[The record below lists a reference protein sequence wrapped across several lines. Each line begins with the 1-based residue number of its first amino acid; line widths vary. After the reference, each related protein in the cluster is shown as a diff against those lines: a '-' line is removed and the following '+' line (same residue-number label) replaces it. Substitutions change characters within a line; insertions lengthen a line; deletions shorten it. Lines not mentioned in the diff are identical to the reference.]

1 MADNNSTFNSSTN
14 GTFNG
19 TFNGTNGEFTPP
31 APGNFWIGL
40 LWPILY
46 ITILVGS
53 LSTFSS
59 LYRKRQIAKAARLE
73 SWFPPHKARDL
84 YLSLLHMDPSEGAS
98 EDEKKL
104 KQVPDNVLKAALLK
118 RAVEDIQRIVQLR
131 TGKPALQTL
140 LQRGS
145 VGDEL
150 WQRYL
155 RAEKEM
161 EEEVKDVVNEA
172 NAFAPDWGQIIF
184 QSANEINQNRLL
196 KERIAELQATTQAE
210 KDWWEKRRTGIQ
222 ANFMKELDEDEAA
235 EAQAAEAAVAKAQ
248 AQQGSSDED
257 APVIVEAGGPGS
269 AQGGLRGKKKG
280 AKK

>member
-1 MADNNSTFNSSTN
+1 MADANSTFNSTNN

-19 TFNGTNGEFTPP
+19 THTEFTPP

-59 LYRKRQIAKAARLE
+59 LYRKRQIAKAAALE

-84 YLSLLHMDPSEGAS
+84 YLSLLHMDPSEKAA

-104 KQVPDNVLKAALLK
+104 KQVPDNVLKAALLA

-131 TGKPALQTL
+131 TSKPALQTL

-172 NAFAPDWGQIIF
+172 NAFAQNWGQIIF
-184 QSANEINQNRLL
+184 QSANEINQNRII
-196 KERIAELQATTQAE
+196 KERIAELQATTEAE
-210 KDWWEKRRTGIQ
+210 KAWWEKRRTGIQ
-222 ANFMKELDEDEAA
+222 ANFMKELDEEETAA
-235 EAQAAEAAVAKAQ
+235 AKVTQAAIAKVQ

-257 APVIVEAGGPGS
+257 APVMVEAGGPDS
-269 AQGGLRGKKKG
+269 AQGSLRGKKG
-280 AKK
+280 GKK

>member
-1 MADNNSTFNSSTN
+1 MADANSTFNSTNN

-19 TFNGTNGEFTPP
+19 THTEFTPP

-59 LYRKRQIAKAARLE
+59 LYRKRQVAKAAALE

-84 YLSLLHMDPSEGAS
+84 YLSLLHMDPSENAA

-104 KQVPDNVLKAALLK
+104 KQVPDNVLKAALLA

-131 TGKPALQTL
+131 TSKPALQTL

-172 NAFAPDWGQIIF
+172 NAFAQNWGQIIF
-184 QSANEINQNRLL
+184 QSANEINQNRII
-196 KERIAELQATTQAE
+196 KERIAELQATTEAE
-210 KDWWEKRRTGIQ
+210 KAWWEKRRTGIQ
-222 ANFMKELDEDEAA
+222 ANFMKELDEEETAA
-235 EAQAAEAAVAKAQ
+235 AKATQAAVAKVQ
-248 AQQGSSDED
+248 AQQGSSDEE
-257 APVIVEAGGPGS
+257 APVMVEAGGPDS
-269 AQGGLRGKKKG
+269 AQGSLRGKKG
-280 AKK
+280 GKK

>member
-1 MADNNSTFNSSTN
+1 MADANSTFNSTNN

-19 TFNGTNGEFTPP
+19 THTEFTPP

-59 LYRKRQIAKAARLE
+59 LYRKRQIAKAAALE

-84 YLSLLHMDPSEGAS
+84 YLSLLHLDPSESPS
-98 EDEKKL
+98 EAEKKL
-104 KQVPDNVLKAALLK
+104 KQVPDNVLKAALLA

-131 TGKPALQTL
+131 TSKPALQTL

-172 NAFAPDWGQIIF
+172 NAFAPNWGQIIF
-184 QSANEINQNRLL
+184 QSANEMNQNRII
-196 KERIAELQATTQAE
+196 KERIAELQATTEAE
-210 KDWWEKRRTGIQ
+210 KAWWEKRRIGIQ
-222 ANFMKELDEDEAA
+222 ANFMKELDEEEAA
-235 EAQAAEAAVAKAQ
+235 AAKTAETLIAKAH
-248 AQQGSSDED
+248 APQGSSDED
-257 APVIVEAGGPGS
+257 APVMVEAGGPDS
-269 AQGGLRGKKKG
+269 AQGSLRGRKGSKK
-280 AKK
+280 

>member
-1 MADNNSTFNSSTN
+1 MADANSTFNATNN

-19 TFNGTNGEFTPP
+19 THTEFTPP

-59 LYRKRQIAKAARLE
+59 LYRKRQIAKAAALE
-73 SWFPPHKARDL
+73 SWFPPHKARDV
-84 YLSLLHMDPSEGAS
+84 YLSLLHLDPSDSPS
-98 EDEKKL
+98 EAEKKL
-104 KQVPDNVLKAALLK
+104 KQVPDNVLKAALLA

-131 TGKPALQTL
+131 TSKPALQTL

-150 WQRYL
+150 WQRFL

-172 NAFAPDWGQIIF
+172 NAFAPNWGQVIF
-184 QSANEINQNRLL
+184 QSANEMNQNRII
-196 KERIAELQATTQAE
+196 KERIAELQATTEAE
-210 KDWWEKRRTGIQ
+210 KAWWEKRRIGIQ
-222 ANFMKELDEDEAA
+222 ANFMKELDEEEAA
-235 EAQAAEAAVAKAQ
+235 AAKTAEALIAKAQ

-257 APVIVEAGGPGS
+257 TPVMVEAGGPDS
-269 AQGGLRGKKKG
+269 AQGSLRGKKG
-280 AKK
+280 GKK

>member
-1 MADNNSTFNSSTN
+1 MADANSTFNSTNN

-19 TFNGTNGEFTPP
+19 THTEFTPP

-59 LYRKRQIAKAARLE
+59 LYRKRQIAKAAALE

-84 YLSLLHMDPSEGAS
+84 YLSLLHMDPSENAA

-104 KQVPDNVLKAALLK
+104 KQVPDNVLKAALLA

-131 TGKPALQTL
+131 TSKPALQTL

-172 NAFAPDWGQIIF
+172 NAFAQNWGQIIF
-184 QSANEINQNRLL
+184 QSANEINQNRII
-196 KERIAELQATTQAE
+196 KERIAELQATTEAE
-210 KDWWEKRRTGIQ
+210 KAWWEKRRTGIQ
-222 ANFMKELDEDEAA
+222 ANFMKELDEEETAA
-235 EAQAAEAAVAKAQ
+235 AKATQAAIAKVQ

-257 APVIVEAGGPGS
+257 APVMVEAGGPDS
-269 AQGGLRGKKKG
+269 AQGSLRGKKG
-280 AKK
+280 GKK